1 MGCLVLDGEVE
12 DFLACKAVFEVI
24 ISNVGQIDF
33 FLNLQLVIIREVE
46 RHRHVGFPHTTFHVV
61 HGKGVG
67 AGLQRCC
74 FLALV
79 LKGDFVTQIRYG
91 FFCARTIN
99 RVVAFLDVADIRGV
113 VVVSV
118 GVRAK
123 LQQARS
129 FTVVTANI
137 QCKLTVNV
145 DPDVIIAGEE
155 ELDGDVVAII
165 IFYCT
170 IACQGKLELQLS
182 TKAIVIS
189 RSLVFTRPAVEGEEA
204 VGINHL
210 FFPVNLLFYLY
221 RRRVRLQVFGLGF
234 LCILLL

>member
-12 DFLACKAVFEVI
+12 DFLACKAFFEVI
-24 ISNVGQIDF
+24 ISNVFQIDL

-46 RHRHVGFPHTTFHVV
+46 RHRHVGLPHTAFHVV

-91 FFCARTIN
+91 FVFDRIIN
-99 RVVAFLDVADIRGV
+99 RVVACLDVADIRG

-155 ELDGDVVAII
+155 ELDGDVFVII

-170 IACQGKLELQLS
+170 IACQGKLKLQLS

-204 VGINHL
+204 VGINRL
-210 FFPVNLLFYLY
+210 SFLVFYLY
-221 RRRVRLQVFGLGF
+221 RRRIRLQVFGLGF
-234 LCILLL
+234 QCILLL